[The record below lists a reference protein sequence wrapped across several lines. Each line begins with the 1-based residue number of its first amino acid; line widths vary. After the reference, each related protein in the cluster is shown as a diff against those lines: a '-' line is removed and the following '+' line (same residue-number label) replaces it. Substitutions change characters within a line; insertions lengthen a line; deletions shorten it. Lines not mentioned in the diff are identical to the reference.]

1 MKRITNHL
9 IGVDQNELMLFS
21 DFENDGEMWSGNG
34 PRERRVAVK
43 FRSKYRDDEPSV
55 HISMS
60 LLDLATG
67 PSIRA
72 DISAENVTETG
83 FDAVF
88 RTWADS
94 RVARI
99 RVSWL
104 AIGAL
109 AHDEDWELY

>member
-9 IGVDQNELMLFS
+9 IGIDQNELMLFS
-21 DFENDGEMWSGNG
+21 DFENGGEMWRGHG

-43 FRSKYRDDEPSV
+43 FSDEYRDEPSV

-60 LLDLATG
+60 LLDIATG
-67 PSIRA
+67 PSIRT
-72 DISAENVTETG
+72 DISAENITKIG
-83 FDAVF
+83 FDVVF

-99 RVSWL
+99 RVSWM
-104 AIGAL
+104 AIGPL
-109 AHDEDWELY
+109 AHDEDWELT

>member
-1 MKRITNHL
+1 MKRISTHL
-9 IGVDQNELMLFS
+9 LGIDQNEMMLFS

-34 PRERRVAVK
+34 PRERRVTVK
-43 FRSKYRDDEPSV
+43 FRAEYRDEPSV

-60 LLDLATG
+60 LLDIATG

-72 DISAENVTETG
+72 DIAAENITEIG
-83 FDAVF
+83 FDVVF

-99 RVSWL
+99 RVSWM
-104 AIGAL
+104 AIGSL
-109 AHDEDWELY
+109 AHDEDWDLD

>member
-1 MKRITNHL
+1 MKRISNHL

-21 DFENDGEMWSGNG
+21 DFENDGAMWRGSG

-43 FRSKYRDDEPSV
+43 FSSEYRDDPSV

-60 LLDLATG
+60 LLDIATG

-72 DISAENVTETG
+72 DVSAENVTKTG
-83 FDAVF
+83 FDVVF

-94 RVARI
+94 RIARI
-99 RVSWL
+99 RVSWM
-104 AIGAL
+104 AIGPL